1 MNRLVSSAI
10 RRAYLEL
17 ISNRRRQM
25 PFWMLVGFLPT
36 FVVARTLVALDPN
49 LFLHIHGTHV
59 HQFTYGIIVL
69 AIMGFVAIVS
79 GEHPYRPWIAIG
91 YGVGLALSFDEFGM
105 WVRLTDN
112 YNLEQSENI
121 MVAILVFFV
130 TVVYFVGILRRVL
143 RILRRVR

>member
-1 MNRLVSSAI
+1 MNRILSSAV

-36 FVVARTLVALDPN
+36 FLIARTLVNLDPN

-59 HQFTYGIIVL
+59 HHFTYGIIVL
-69 AIMGFVAIVS
+69 AIVGFIAIVS

-130 TVVYFVGILRRVL
+130 VVVYFIGILRRAL
-143 RILRRVR
+143 RILGRVR